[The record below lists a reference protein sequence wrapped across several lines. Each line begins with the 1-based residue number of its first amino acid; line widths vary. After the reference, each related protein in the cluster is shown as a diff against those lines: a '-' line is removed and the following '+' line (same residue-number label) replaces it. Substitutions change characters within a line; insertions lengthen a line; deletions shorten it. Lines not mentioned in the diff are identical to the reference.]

1 MVKTKCPPYPC
12 HGIILPQCK
21 DIDID
26 TDIDVDIGID
36 IENTS
41 LYGMCLNSSSQYPI
55 DKNLNS
61 FQYVPIINEAP

>member
-41 LYGMCLNSSSQYPI
+41 LYGMCLNSSSHTLLI
-55 DKNLNS
+55 KT
-61 FQYVPIINEAP
+61 